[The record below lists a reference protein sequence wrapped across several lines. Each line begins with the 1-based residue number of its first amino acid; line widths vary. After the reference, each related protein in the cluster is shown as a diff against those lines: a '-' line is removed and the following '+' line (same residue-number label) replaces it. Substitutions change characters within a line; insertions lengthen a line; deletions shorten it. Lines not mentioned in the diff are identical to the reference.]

1 MITLQEH
8 PVRPLPVA
16 NYSVAIA
23 KAVEWLGDR
32 YLLAKPIRHA
42 HGEESPPAAQ
52 PIPRTRL
59 RSTV

>member
-32 YLLAKPIRHA
+32 YLLAKPIRLV
-42 HGEESPPAAQ
+42 HGEESLPVDQ
-52 PIPRTRL
+52 PMSRTRL